1 MFLKKA
7 NYERYEK
14 DYIKTIRF
22 LSYIKI
28 FEFKQ
33 KSHIIKILLKA

>member
-33 KSHIIKILLKA
+33 KKSYYKNIA